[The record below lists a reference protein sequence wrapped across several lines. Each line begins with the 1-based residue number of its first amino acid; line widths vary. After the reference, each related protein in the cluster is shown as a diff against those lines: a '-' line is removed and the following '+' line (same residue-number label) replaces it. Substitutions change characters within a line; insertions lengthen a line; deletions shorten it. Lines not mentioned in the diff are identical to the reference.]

1 MSFSERGGR
10 SHTIFFLHGTKFG
23 PAPML
28 TVILYLYALPVT
40 CANSQRHTAVEG
52 NSALPAARALSVL
65 VVWQGWEAVGR
76 LRMSSGLDVERYAG
90 SFFRRTA
97 SDMDFPALSSDH
109 SFAIQ
114 LRHDGS
120 LNTGR
125 PVLLQYA
132 LVYSTASGHR
142 RIRCACPLALAA
154 CSTITSRIGPS
165 PAPCLCTSHPH
176 GHRCSCQRE
185 QPMSQKRCPGC

>member
-1 MSFSERGGR
+1 M
-10 SHTIFFLHGTKFG
+10 
-23 PAPML
+23 A
-28 TVILYLYALPVT
+28 
-40 CANSQRHTAVEG
+40 
-52 NSALPAARALSVL
+52 
-65 VVWQGWEAVGR
+65 WQGWEAVGR

-154 CSTITSRIGPS
+154 GSKDSSRSSLS
-165 PAPCLCTSHPH
+165 PAPSLRTSHSH
-176 GHRCSCQRE
+176 AHRCNHQRE
-185 QPMSQKRCPGC
+185 AAHVSETIS

>member
-1 MSFSERGGR
+1 MF
-10 SHTIFFLHGTKFG
+10 
-23 PAPML
+23 
-28 TVILYLYALPVT
+28 
-40 CANSQRHTAVEG
+40 
-52 NSALPAARALSVL
+52 
-65 VVWQGWEAVGR
+65 WQGWEAVGR

-154 CSTITSRIGPS
+154 GSKNSSRSSLS
-165 PAPCLCTSHPH
+165 PAASL
-176 GHRCSCQRE
+176 
-185 QPMSQKRCPGC
+185 

>member
-1 MSFSERGGR
+1 MPPRSVLHTVTITLRRRRGA
-10 SHTIFFLHGTKFG
+10 G
-23 PAPML
+23 PAAKAFSL
-28 TVILYLYALPVT
+28 
-40 CANSQRHTAVEG
+40 
-52 NSALPAARALSVL
+52 L
-65 VVWQGWEAVGR
+65 VVCQGWEAVGR

-142 RIRCACPLALAA
+142 RIRCACPLAFAA
-154 CSTITSRIGPS
+154 CSTKSSRSSLS
-165 PAPCLCTSHPH
+165 PAPGLCISHSPVHRRSWRRQVAIVSELVSLLLPVLTCLAS
-176 GHRCSCQRE
+176 
-185 QPMSQKRCPGC
+185 